1 MDIKYLEGE
10 ELLNKPLVETE
21 ADAITPEEI
30 EEKYLLGDVRIVTEQ
45 ARYPLNTINSMVDG
59 GMYNLNPQFQR
70 RHRWN
75 RTKQSRLIES
85 FIMNVPIPPIFL
97 YEDDFAKF
105 EVMDGLQ
112 RLTAIYEFYK
122 GDFKLQDMEYW
133 KELNGYFYNELPT
146 VIRRAIDRRYLSS
159 IILLKETAKSQEEA
173 ERMKM
178 IVFDRINSGG
188 IRLEYQESRNAKF
201 QGTFNNLVEELS
213 RNYYLRTIYGVPV
226 ESDYADKEKY
236 KEDLAM
242 NKFYSRMQDNEH
254 VLRFFA
260 MRFVQSYDS
269 MPLNVFLD
277 KFAERANGLDEQT
290 ITQYKALFEE
300 TIELVY
306 TLFGNDSFCQWRRK
320 ADGVYVPFSIPSVLI
335 YDPLMQSLSQL
346 LGDKQK
352 LIDNA
357 VEIKKGFA
365 ALNFE
370 NRAKFY
376 GRDTKKSNII
386 ERTNL
391 YYDFFKGYIK

>member
-1 MDIKYLEGE
+1 
-10 ELLNKPLVETE
+10 
-21 ADAITPEEI
+21 
-30 EEKYLLGDVRIVTEQ
+30 
-45 ARYPLNTINSMVDG
+45 
-59 GMYNLNPQFQR
+59 
-70 RHRWN
+70 
-75 RTKQSRLIES
+75 
-85 FIMNVPIPPIFL
+85 
-97 YEDDFAKF
+97 
-105 EVMDGLQ
+105 
-112 RLTAIYEFYK
+112 
-122 GDFKLQDMEYW
+122 
-133 KELNGYFYNELPT
+133 
-146 VIRRAIDRRYLSS
+146 
-159 IILLKETAKSQEEA
+159 
-173 ERMKM
+173 
-178 IVFDRINSGG
+178 
-188 IRLEYQESRNAKF
+188 
-201 QGTFNNLVEELS
+201 
-213 RNYYLRTIYGVPV
+213 
-226 ESDYADKEKY
+226 
-236 KEDLAM
+236 
-242 NKFYSRMQDNEH
+242 MQDNEH